1 MKRVF
6 DAIPNDFDN
15 AWDTSL
21 KIINSISLKRF
32 FNPKEYLKAHNEVA
46 YINRSGDI
54 RRIDRLIEFDDEIW
68 ILDYKIS
75 LDPDSKPSSEM
86 LYQYKSQLVQ
96 YRDDFVKIRK
106 DKPIRIGVVLIGGEL
121 IEL

>member
-1 MKRVF
+1 M
-6 DAIPNDFDN
+6 
-15 AWDTSL
+15 
-21 KIINSISLKRF
+21 
-32 FNPKEYLKAHNEVA
+32 A
-46 YINRSGDI
+46 YINRSCDI